1 MLREFFGSREWA
13 PWAWG
18 GGSAVV
24 ALWLVQVY
32 SELWLNDWTARF
44 FRELTAH
51 AVVEQAPGAR
61 TANLWSHTEL
71 VDLLVEWLFWS
82 TVLLLASPLGG
93 WLARGFGLRW
103 RRALTLRYLSAWHEE
118 CGGKALPGVESVAQR
133 IQEDTQRLATGCES
147 ILQHGFIAVLELA
160 GFVPVLLRTG
170 GPRMLAVCIGGNAL
184 GLILCALVGHKLTR
198 LEYNNQRSEAQLR
211 KELVLAERDDTGE
224 TEDDED
230 AVDAKVGR
238 HQPTKANTAS
248 FNPNELHAHEALF
261 DAVQANLM
269 TLYRHLFLLETW
281 VNAFDKVMDLVAL
294 VLLLPELYVGEIELA
309 QYMQANKA
317 FNKVQNRLTYLAK
330 RWAEI
335 NELLSVAWRLRE
347 LEEGLEAGAA
357 RSGEMH
363 PLVPSD
369 DERMCKTYDAV

>member
-1 MLREFFGSREWA
+1 MLREFFGAREWA
-13 PWAWG
+13 SWAWG

-24 ALWLVQVY
+24 ALWLLQVY

-51 AVVEQAPGAR
+51 AVVEQEQVR
-61 TANLWSHTEL
+61 SANLWSHTEL
-71 VDLLVEWLFWS
+71 IDLLVEWTFWS

-103 RRALTLRYLSAWHEE
+103 RRALTQRYLAAWHLE
-118 CGGKALPGVESVAQR
+118 CGGRVLPGVESVSQR

-147 ILQHGFIAVLELA
+147 ILQHGFIAVLELV

-170 GPRMLAVCIGGNAL
+170 GPKMLGVCIGGNAL
-184 GLILCALVGHKLTR
+184 GLVLCAIVGHKLTR
-198 LEYNNQRSEAQLR
+198 LEYNNQRAEALLR
-211 KELVLAERDDTGE
+211 KELVIAERDGDGA
-224 TEDDED
+224 DDAEH
-230 AVDAKVGR
+230 AA
-238 HQPTKANTAS
+238 AAS
-248 FNPNELHAHEALF
+248 SAQKDELRAHESLF
-261 DAVQANLM
+261 DAVQSNLS

-281 VNAFDKVMDLVAL
+281 VNCFDKVMDVTAL

-335 NELLSVAWRLRE
+335 NELISVAWRLRE
-347 LEEGLEAGAA
+347 LEDGLEAGAA

-363 PLVPSD
+363 PLVALVPSD
-369 DERMCKTYDAV
+369 DERTSITYDKV